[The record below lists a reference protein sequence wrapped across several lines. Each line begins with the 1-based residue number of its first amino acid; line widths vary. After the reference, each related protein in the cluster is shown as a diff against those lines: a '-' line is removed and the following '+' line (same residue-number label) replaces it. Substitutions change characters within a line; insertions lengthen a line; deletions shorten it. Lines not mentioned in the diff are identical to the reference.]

1 MHFLFLISAACFCA
15 LVYAAAGIVRHIQA
29 DISPSATHEK
39 GPRTMH
45 STLSQTSLAQ
55 RTESFTQS
63 LPGKATLAVA
73 ATVFVA
79 ACAHISFPLPFTP
92 VPLTLQTFAVILVG
106 LALGPVVGFSA
117 LALYLLEGAA
127 GMPVF
132 SPHGP
137 GGIAQLVGPTG
148 GYLFSYPLAA
158 AVAGWAVRSL
168 PQMSRFTRAAVAGL
182 AATVIIFALGAGWM
196 AYLGHLTAIAVW
208 TLAIVPFLPG
218 EAVKIAAASGIYSA
232 FQRAKRS

>member
-1 MHFLFLISAACFCA
+1 MN
-15 LVYAAAGIVRHIQA
+15 
-29 DISPSATHEK
+29 
-39 GPRTMH
+39 
-45 STLSQTSLAQ
+45 STLSHSGVSQ
-55 RTESFTQS
+55 RTESFTQT

-73 ATVFVA
+73 ATILVA

-106 LALGPVVGFSA
+106 LALGPVAGFSA

-127 GMPVF
+127 GLPVF
-132 SPHGP
+132 SPQGA

-148 GYLFSYPLAA
+148 GYLFAYPLAA
-158 AVAGWAVRSL
+158 AAAGWLVRAL
-168 PQMSRFTRAAVAGL
+168 PGINSRFTRAAIASLG
-182 AATVIIFALGAGWM
+182 ASVIIFALGAGWM
-196 AYLGHLTAIAVW
+196 AYFGHLTAAALWMV
-208 TLAIVPFLPG
+208 AILPFLPG

>member
-1 MHFLFLISAACFCA
+1 MN
-15 LVYAAAGIVRHIQA
+15 
-29 DISPSATHEK
+29 
-39 GPRTMH
+39 
-45 STLSQTSLAQ
+45 STLSHSGLAQ

-73 ATVFVA
+73 ATALVA
-79 ACAHISFPLPFTP
+79 VCAHISFPLPFTP

-127 GMPVF
+127 GLPVF
-132 SPHGP
+132 SPQGA

-148 GYLFSYPLAA
+148 GYLFAYPLAA
-158 AVAGWAVRSL
+158 AAAGWLVRAL
-168 PQMSRFTRAAVAGL
+168 PGINSRFTRAAIAGVGS
-182 AATVIIFALGAGWM
+182 TVIIFALGAGWL
-196 AYLGHLTAIAVW
+196 AWFGHLSTIAVW
-208 TLAIVPFLPG
+208 TAAIIPFLPG